1 MKHVL
6 KHAALISALM
16 AATSAHATNG
26 YFLPGFGMKAMGMG
40 GVGIAAPQDAISAAY
55 NPANLSKVGMRGDI
69 GISVFNPVRSAYV
82 GKSSS
87 SGDQSFFGFDT
98 GYESDQEWFLIP
110 EMGFSMPLTEQLSAG
125 IAVVGNGGMN
135 STYLKNFFDSTP
147 NDTAGLGKLGVDMM
161 QLLVPMS
168 VSYKLNE
175 DHAVGASVVGA
186 VTRFRAYG
194 LENFKAISS
203 DPDHLTNNGFDYSYG
218 GGIKLGWLGDFFD
231 DRLNIGLSW
240 TSRMYMTKLDK
251 YRGLFAEQ
259 GGFDIPENYGLGIAF
274 KPTKSLTLAA
284 DVSRILYSDV
294 KSVGNVGP
302 GLDTGPGFLGVQS
315 GFPCGQPAAT
325 ANRAQCLGEDGGLG
339 FGWSDQTVYKVGA
352 DWQVNDSW
360 TVRAGY
366 NYGAT
371 PIKDDQL
378 TFNTLAP
385 ATVEH
390 HYSVG
395 FTWKASDTPMEITG
409 AYMYVHN
416 NKQSAVNQN
425 IVGGV
430 DIEMS
435 QHVLGVSLG
444 WVLDE
449 GVGLH

>member
-6 KHAALISALM
+6 KHAALVSALM

-40 GVGIAAPQDAISAAY
+40 GAGIAAPQDAISAAY

-69 GISVFNPVRSAYV
+69 GISVFDPVRSSYV

-87 SGDQSFFGFDT
+87 SGDSSFFGFDT
-98 GYESDQEWFLIP
+98 GSESDQEWFLVP

-135 STYLKNFFDSTP
+135 TTYLRNYFDATL

-161 QLLVPMS
+161 QLLVPVS

-194 LENFKAISS
+194 LQNFRPISS

-231 DRLNIGLSW
+231 DRLNVGLSW
-240 TSRMYMTKLDK
+240 TSRMYMTKLDA

-274 KPTKSLTLAA
+274 KPTKSLTLAV
-284 DVSRILYSDV
+284 DVSRILFSEI
-294 KSVGNVGP
+294 KAFGNRGP
-302 GLDTGPGFLGVQS
+302 SFDTDPGFLGIPS
-315 GFPCGQPAAT
+315 GFGCGSGGDPAK
-325 ANRAQCLGEDGGLG
+325 CLGEDAGMG

-352 DWQVNDSW
+352 DWKVNDSW
-360 TVRAGY
+360 IVRAGY

-395 FTWKASDTPMEITG
+395 FTWKSSDSPMEITG
-409 AYMYVHN
+409 AYMYAHKN
-416 NKQSAVNQN
+416 EQSAVDQN
-425 IVGGV
+425 IVGGA

>member
-6 KHAALISALM
+6 KHAALVSALM

-40 GVGIAAPQDAISAAY
+40 GAGIAAPQDAISAAY

-69 GISVFNPVRSAYV
+69 GISVFDPVRSAYV

-87 SGDQSFFGFDT
+87 SGDSSFFGFDT
-98 GYESDQEWFLIP
+98 GSESDQEWFLVP

-135 STYLKNFFDSTP
+135 TTYLRDYFDATL

-161 QLLVPMS
+161 QLLVPVS

-194 LENFKAISS
+194 LQNFRPISS

-231 DRLNIGLSW
+231 DRLNVGLSW
-240 TSRMYMTKLDK
+240 TSRMYMTKLDA

-284 DVSRILYSDV
+284 DVSRILFSEV
-294 KSVGNVGP
+294 KAFGNRGP
-302 GLDTGPGFLGVQS
+302 SFDTDPGFLGIPS
-315 GFPCGQPAAT
+315 GFGCGSGGDPAK
-325 ANRAQCLGEDGGLG
+325 CLGEDAGMG

-352 DWQVNDSW
+352 DWKVNDSW
-360 TVRAGY
+360 IVRAGY

-371 PIKDDQL
+371 PIKNDQL

-395 FTWKASDTPMEITG
+395 FTWKSSDSPMEITG
-409 AYMYVHN
+409 AYMYAHKN
-416 NKQSAVNQN
+416 EQRAVDQN
-425 IVGGV
+425 IVGGA

>member
-6 KHAALISALM
+6 KHAALVSALM
-16 AATSAHATNG
+16 VATSVHATNG

-69 GISVFNPVRSAYV
+69 GISVFNPVRSASV

-110 EMGFSMPLTEQLSAG
+110 EMGFSMPLTEHLSAG
-125 IAVVGNGGMN
+125 VAVVGNGGMN
-135 STYLKNFFDSTP
+135 TTYLKNFFDASP
-147 NDTAGLGKLGVDMM
+147 NDTGGLGKLGVDMM

-194 LENFKAISS
+194 LQSFSTISS
-203 DPDHLTNNGFDYSYG
+203 DSDHLTNNGFDYSYG
-218 GGIKLGWLGDFFD
+218 GGVKLGWLGDFLD

-294 KSVGNVGP
+294 KAVGNVGP

-315 GFPCGQPAAT
+315 GFPCGPSGLGNA
-325 ANRAQCLGEDGGLG
+325 AQCLGEDDGLG

-371 PIKDDQL
+371 PIKQDQL
-378 TFNTLAP
+378 TFNSLAP

-395 FTWKASDTPMEITG
+395 FTWKSSDTPMEITG

-416 NKQSAVNQN
+416 NKKSAVDQN

-430 DIEMS
+430 DIEMK